1 MDLRQ
6 KNIWSLGRFNRQL
19 HPDEK
24 TLAKQIADKSG
35 GRYTQAQIEQQMAQM
50 NLTTGGQTELGGV
63 RISVGSKPDDGT
75 TWTSYGIN
83 QAGQQVWAQ
92 SLPSGDANIQTYI
105 VKNASGLAYD
115 STTKP
120 YPQYSASVSGTI
132 MLPFVGGGG
141 GMNVGISTD
150 GQ

>member
-1 MDLRQ
+1 
-6 KNIWSLGRFNRQL
+6 
-19 HPDEK
+19 
-24 TLAKQIADKSG
+24 
-35 GRYTQAQIEQQMAQM
+35 MAQM

-63 RISVGSKPDDGT
+63 RVSVGSKPDDGT